1 MGVAI
6 AVAVLLAVW
15 VYVAEM
21 FGMPWFVGLI
31 GWACFVAAGG
41 KVKGLTQAIAA
52 GVAGMAW
59 IAALYLAI
67 MVAHQ
72 ESLEWLAVAVAGL
85 AVVLE
90 ARISLLS
97 FIPAGLCGMAM
108 IGAGGP
114 MGLMDAPSNMK
125 LGLAFV
131 IGAVVGFIAD
141 TAGNKL
147 SKK

>member
-1 MGVAI
+1 
-6 AVAVLLAVW
+6 
-15 VYVAEM
+15 
-21 FGMPWFVGLI
+21 
-31 GWACFVAAGG
+31 
-41 KVKGLTQAIAA
+41 
-52 GVAGMAW
+52 GMAW